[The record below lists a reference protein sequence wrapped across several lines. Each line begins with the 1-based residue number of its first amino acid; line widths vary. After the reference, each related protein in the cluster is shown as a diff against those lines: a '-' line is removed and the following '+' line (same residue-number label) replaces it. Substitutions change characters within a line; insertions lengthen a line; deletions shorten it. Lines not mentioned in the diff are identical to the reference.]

1 MNIDILLRKLE
12 REKRARQEAERIL
25 EEKSLELYDINLQLK
40 RLVDNLELEVERRT
54 LEIKKSEHNLFV
66 MFEMHPFPMFV
77 YDLENFTIYGVNQT
91 AINKYGYSRG
101 EFIQMKIYE
110 LHHSK
115 DIPKFKKHIKNIDQ
129 ANYTGKEW
137 QHYTKD
143 HICID
148 VEINGITIDYENRLA
163 RLIVVSDITD
173 KKRIEAEKKRNEQ
186 KYQELVENVSDF
198 IYRVSEDGIITYM
211 NPVGIKVMGY
221 AREEMLGKSFITF
234 IRPDAVDA
242 VKFFFKK
249 QRDQNIN
256 STYFEIPVLTKNK
269 KVIWLGQTTDSNVL
283 PSGKKEFIASARDIT
298 ERKQIKDAL
307 QRSEEKYRNI
317 MENMELGL
325 LEVDVEGIITNAYPK
340 FCKLSGYSKDEL
352 IGLNAEQT
360 LLPANFTS
368 QMKAQEEHRKN
379 GQSGVYEVQL
389 KRKDGTLIWVIISG
403 APYYDQEGKLAGT
416 VGIHLDITDRKAVE
430 QKLEDA
436 IIVAKSSIK
445 SKEQFMANMSHE
457 IRTPMNAIIGMSALL
472 QKSQLQEKQKHYVN
486 AISTS
491 ADNLLMIV
499 NDILDFSKIESGKLS
514 LELIPCDISKVLR
527 NTIKTIELKA
537 EEKGL
542 SLLSDFDIDHS
553 FYLIDPTRL
562 SQILINLLS
571 NAVKFTSNGFVNI
584 KCSVVETKSNVDRLK
599 FEVSDSGIGIR
610 EDKLST
616 IFKSF
621 IQAEESTTRKYGG
634 TGLGLAISKQLV
646 ELMGGELTVESEFG
660 KGSSFSFEVAVQ
672 RTESEEMEV
681 GIKKLDPDLVRNLRV
696 LLVEDNDINRF
707 MAITILEAWGCDIS
721 TATNGQE
728 AIDLLDRCTFD
739 IVLMDVRMPVM
750 DGIRATEF
758 IRKER
763 RNKVPIIALTANA
776 LKGDNESCLKA
787 GMNDYISKPF
797 QQEELLAVLIK
808 YGRTDESPVQLELS
822 EEETTSINESLID
835 LTKLSIT
842 TNNDQKFMQ
851 KMVELFVADTPE
863 QIDAIELA
871 VSDSNWD
878 EVSRIA
884 HKIKPSIDYVAV
896 ENLQNAV
903 RQIEANPAN
912 YGPKR
917 MTVFINQI
925 RQLVAALS
933 KR

>member
-1 MNIDILLRKLE
+1 VNIDILLRKLE
-12 REKRARQEAERIL
+12 REKKARQEAERIL

-40 RLVDNLELEVERRT
+40 RLVDNLELEVEKRT

-101 EFIQMKIYE
+101 EFIQMKIYD
-110 LHHSK
+110 LHHPNDK
-115 DIPKFKKHIKNIDQ
+115 PKFKKHIKNIDK

-221 AREEMLGKSFITF
+221 TREEMLGKSFTIF

-242 VKFFFKK
+242 VKSFFEE

-269 KVIWLGQTTDSNVL
+269 KVIWLGQTTDTNIL

-389 KRKDGTLIWVIISG
+389 KRKNGTLIWVIISG

-457 IRTPMNAIIGMSALL
+457 IRTPMNAIIGMSELL
-472 QKSQLQEKQKHYVN
+472 QKSELQEKQKNYVN

-542 SLLSDFDIDHS
+542 SLLSDFDFDHS

-584 KCSVVETKSNVDRLK
+584 KCSVIEAESNVDRLK

-610 EDKLST
+610 KDKLST
-616 IFKSF
+616 IFESF

-646 ELMGGELTVESEFG
+646 DLMGGELTVESEFG
-660 KGSSFSFEVAVQ
+660 KGSSFSFEVTVQ

-808 YGRTDESPVQLELS
+808 YGCTDESPVQLGLS

-851 KMVELFVADTPE
+851 KMVELFVADTPK

-871 VSDSNWD
+871 VSGNNWD

-912 YGPKR
+912 YGPER
-917 MTVFINQI
+917 ISVFINQI
-925 RQLVAALS
+925 RQLVTALS